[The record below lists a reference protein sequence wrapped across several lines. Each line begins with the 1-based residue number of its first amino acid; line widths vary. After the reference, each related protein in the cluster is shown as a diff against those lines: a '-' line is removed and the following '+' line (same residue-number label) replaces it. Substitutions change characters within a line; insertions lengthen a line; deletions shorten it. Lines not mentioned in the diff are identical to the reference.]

1 MLKNAAEKLRN
12 KVTMSLFRLFLLF
25 VKIGAIL
32 LGGGYVILPVMKA
45 EFVEK
50 NKLIS
55 EDDLVDYFAISQSL
69 PGIIAA
75 NISIFVGYK
84 LRRTIGAIVAVIGV
98 TFAPFWS
105 IVLLASLIGRYLHTT
120 VMQGIFWG
128 VGIGVMVL
136 MISATREMWAKAFE
150 DKFAY
155 LIFAAGLGVM
165 LFTKIS
171 PVWVVISS
179 AVIGVIY
186 KRLTSGRIKE

>member
-1 MLKNAAEKLRN
+1 
-12 KVTMSLFRLFLLF
+12 MSLFKLFLLF

-32 LGGGYVILPVMKA
+32 LGGGYVILPVVKA

-55 EDDLVDYFAISQSL
+55 EDDLIDYFAISQSL

-105 IVLLASLIGRYLHTT
+105 IVLLASIISKYLHTDI
-120 VMQGIFWG
+120 MQGIFWG
-128 VGIGVMVL
+128 VGVGVMVL
-136 MISATREMWAKAFE
+136 MVSATREMWTKAFG
-150 DKFAY
+150 DKFAFLLFVIA
-155 LIFAAGLGVM
+155 LIIMM
-165 LFTKIS
+165 LTKAS
-171 PVWVVISS
+171 PVLVVIVS
-179 AVIGVIY
+179 AIAGVIY
-186 KRLTSGRIKE
+186 KRLTVKG

>member
-55 EDDLVDYFAISQSL
+55 EDDLVDYFSISQSL

>member
-1 MLKNAAEKLRN
+1 
-12 KVTMSLFRLFLLF
+12 MSLFRLFLLF

>member
-1 MLKNAAEKLRN
+1 
-12 KVTMSLFRLFLLF
+12 MSLFRLFLLF

-32 LGGGYVILPVMKA
+32 LGGGYVILPVMKS

-84 LRRTIGAIVAVIGV
+84 LRRTLGAIVAVAGV

-105 IVLLASLIGRYLHTT
+105 IVLLASLISKYLHTSI
-120 VMQGIFWG
+120 MQGIFWG

-155 LIFAAGLGVM
+155 LIFAAGLAVM
-165 LFTKIS
+165 LFTDIS

-179 AVIGVIY
+179 AVTGVIY
-186 KRLTSGRIKE
+186 KKIARWRIKE

>member
-1 MLKNAAEKLRN
+1 
-12 KVTMSLFRLFLLF
+12 MSLFRLFLLF

-32 LGGGYVILPVMKA
+32 LGGGYVILPVMKS

-50 NKLIS
+50 HKLIS
-55 EDDLVDYFAISQSL
+55 EDDLINYFAISQSL

-84 LRRTIGAIVAVIGV
+84 LRRTIGAIAAVIGV

-105 IVLLASLIGRYLHTT
+105 IVLLASIISKYLYTDI
-120 VMQGIFWG
+120 MQGIFWG

-136 MISATREMWAKAFE
+136 MVSATREMWAKAFE

-155 LIFAAGLGVM
+155 LIFAAGLGIM
-165 LFTKIS
+165 LFTNLS
-171 PVWVVISS
+171 PVIVVISF
-179 AVIGVIY
+179 AALGVLY
-186 KRLTSGRIKE
+186 KKLVSGRAKE

>member
-1 MLKNAAEKLRN
+1 
-12 KVTMSLFRLFLLF
+12 MSLFRLFLLF

-32 LGGGYVILPVMKA
+32 LGGGYVILPVMKS

-50 NKLIS
+50 HKLIS
-55 EDDLVDYFAISQSL
+55 EDDLINYFAISQSL

-84 LRRTIGAIVAVIGV
+84 LRRTIGAIAAVIGV

-105 IVLLASLIGRYLHTT
+105 IVLLASIISKYLHTDI
-120 VMQGIFWG
+120 MQGIFWG

-136 MISATREMWAKAFE
+136 MVSATREMWAKAFE

-155 LIFAAGLGVM
+155 LIFAAGLGIM
-165 LFTKIS
+165 LFTNLS
-171 PVWVVISS
+171 PVIVVISS
-179 AVIGVIY
+179 AALGVLY
-186 KRLTSGRIKE
+186 KKLVSGRAKE